1 MRHRVI
7 LNFEAQAESI
17 DTDRVLLEILGKA
30 ARKGGAMFFP
40 LSGARE
46 SSR

>member
-17 DTDRVLLEILGKA
+17 DPDDVLLEILESTSEKSDDAPVA
-30 ARKGGAMFFP
+30 ATIAD
-40 LSGARE
+40 
-46 SSR
+46 